1 MPSRGRFRPELDQFA
16 REVGAAVFHA
26 DALTPV
32 SASPGLPGDLRHMLE
47 GWFDVNVRLVLAG
60 VKLST
65 AVLTRWLLSNSG
77 HWHLQ
82 LDYLAR
88 CLDMFESDDLARLL
102 HYVLLG
108 RPVLVSG
115 PPGAAGDVVR
125 YALRPLLH
133 RYVFYVPH
141 TLFTLQRNT
150 PTT

>member
-1 MPSRGRFRPELDQFA
+1 M
-16 REVGAAVFHA
+16 
-26 DALTPV
+26 
-32 SASPGLPGDLRHMLE
+32 
-47 GWFDVNVRLVLAG
+47 
-60 VKLST
+60 
-65 AVLTRWLLSNSG
+65 
-77 HWHLQ
+77 Q

-115 PPGAAGDVVR
+115 PPGAVGDVVR

-133 RYVFYVPH
+133 RYVFYVSH